1 MRFRSPV
8 VNLLQSECAFVGV
21 RSFQGG
27 LFEVSVQNYKII
39 LINGIFRSGYPY
51 ILWKNPRRNL
61 SRDENHY
68 FCSVFQSQYD
78 Y

>member
-1 MRFRSPV
+1 MRIPSSGASLRQTG
-8 VNLLQSECAFVGV
+8 LAGAQSFP
-21 RSFQGG
+21 GG

-39 LINGIFRSGYPY
+39 LRNGIFRPGYPY
-51 ILWKNPRRNL
+51 ILWKKPRRNL